1 MILPSSVNSTIKC
14 SVGKKRFPTQ
24 LHPLHHHS
32 SPMIEETKFIISGR
46 FERANGYVMRDELAY
61 ISSSKEEA
69 IATCQRNNPNFHI
82 HTVRVDDTM
91 PEIVRPQR
99 LI

>member
-1 MILPSSVNSTIKC
+1 MS
-14 SVGKKRFPTQ
+14 
-24 LHPLHHHS
+24 
-32 SPMIEETKFIISGR
+32 KFIISGR
-46 FERANGYVMRDELAY
+46 FEHANGFVKRDELAY
-61 ISSSKEEA
+61 ISPSKEEA

-82 HTVRVDDTM
+82 HTVRVDNTM

>member
-1 MILPSSVNSTIKC
+1 M
-14 SVGKKRFPTQ
+14 
-24 LHPLHHHS
+24 
-32 SPMIEETKFIISGR
+32 ETKFIISGR
-46 FERANGYVMRDELAY
+46 FERANGYVKRDELAY
-61 ISSSKEEA
+61 ISETKQQA
-69 IATCQRNNPNFHI
+69 IATCQRLNPDFHI